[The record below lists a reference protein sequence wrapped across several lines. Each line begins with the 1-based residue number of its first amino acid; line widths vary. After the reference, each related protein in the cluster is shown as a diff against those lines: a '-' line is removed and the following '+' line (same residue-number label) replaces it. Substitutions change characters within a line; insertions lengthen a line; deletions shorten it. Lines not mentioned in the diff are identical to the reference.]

1 MKTDKERMNKAIEM
15 QKIIEIIGDDY
26 PTYEQYVQEAQK
38 SGITQSLYSKDH
50 NIPPLKA
57 NTFHANILSIAKNM
71 RQGDRVTIEADKY
84 QVHMHHC
91 GTSNFPITNDMRQD

>member
-15 QKIIEIIGDDY
+15 QRVIEIIGDDY

-50 NIPPLKA
+50 KKA

-84 QVHMHHC
+84 QIHMVNC
-91 GTSNFPITNDMRQD
+91 GTSNFPITNEMRQD